1 MSPFLFVVTME
12 VILKAAEGSAG
23 PARLSGRCSM
33 PPVKAFIDGTT
44 ITYHMYKVQH
54 AKKFNRFH
62 LCCLRKLLKVSWQ
75 DKVPVT
81 EILEQSGMPS
91 VFTLLQQ
98 TLLCWAGHVIRM
110 SVERLPKRI
119 LYGELQSG
127 ARSHGGQMKIF
138 KDTLKAS
145 MKDFNFDLTLWEALA
160 QNRSAWCGSVI
171 KGVKTYEQ
179 QRLQQRANEQHKRP
193 WPTVT
198 QLLRLQLRHGL
209 APTTTETLGLGLASS
224 ATSKPTDNPTLQMTT
239 DEDGHIL
246 QRRTNTSTP
255 ILLTACRFCSDWS
268 CTSVASQMQNAEVL
282 KKRTCA

>member
-1 MSPFLFVVTME
+1 MKFKPQKFCCLSIRKVKKEEAVTFTVAE
-12 VILKAAEGSAG
+12 QQILRGNPG
-23 PARLSGRCSM
+23 HLSVRSVRVETLLAM
-33 PPVKAFIDGTT
+33 R
-44 ITYHMYKVQH
+44 H

-62 LCCLRKLLKVSWQ
+62 LCCLCKLLKVSWQ
-75 DKVPVT
+75 DKVPDT

-110 SVERLPKRI
+110 SFERLPKRI

-160 QNRSAWCGSVI
+160 PSRSAWCGPVI

-179 QRLQQRANEQHKRP
+179 QCLQQRPNEQHKRP

-198 QLLRLQLRHGL
+198 QATAAPWTCLHYNRDLRARIGLISHLR
-209 APTTTETLGLGLASS
+209 AP
-224 ATSKPTDNPTLQMTT
+224 
-239 DEDGHIL
+239 
-246 QRRTNTSTP
+246 
-255 ILLTACRFCSDWS
+255 
-268 CTSVASQMQNAEVL
+268 
-282 KKRTCA
+282 